1 MVQSPTETGD
11 DVRTLE
17 LPKDELDVRKDTV
30 IER

>member
-1 MVQSPTETGD
+1 MVQSHTETGD
-11 DVRTLE
+11 DVHTME